1 VQYSGNDPLAM
12 LTTSDIGLRDVLV
25 RRRGQVGVRVGS
37 ALLLMFNNGP
47 MVGWLEMGVL
57 TGLYCALQALE
68 FFVLCK
74 EQPKQRANW
83 VVLVVLA
90 LSTMLFGA
98 QAPLLA
104 MKLGSWGLVCGI
116 YLLCAAVTNA
126 VFLTIGCRA
135 AFLAL
140 TIPCLTYLA
149 VLPFMPLLRHQMPTY
164 LIFFE
169 LSLGGLYFILNIVQ
183 LWGTGSR
190 GKLAELQAV
199 RRYVAARDAHVAKLF
214 RLTQHD
220 ALTGLLNR
228 DALRAR
234 LTDCA
239 TSHTAAALLILDL
252 DGFKYVNDTL
262 GHGAGDDML
271 RIVSMRLRQ
280 AAREEDTAA
289 RLGGDEFA
297 LLLNGVAEPEVA
309 MTVAQRLISEIS
321 QPVML
326 DGQPIN
332 IGVSAGVAI
341 YPRHGGEAGQIFA
354 NADLALYQAK
364 SEGRH
369 CARLYDTSL
378 RAMAQSK
385 VLRDTELRLA
395 LERGE
400 FEMFYQPQ
408 LRLSDNTLVGA
419 EALLRWRH
427 PVRGLLPPT
436 EFLPAL
442 EGGPLGAKV
451 GTWVIETACKQA
463 AIWRSGL
470 APDFRIAVN
479 LFGMQFRSGD
489 LPAWVMAALNKAG
502 LPPHALEIEITEN
515 VILRHEDDVIEPLRE
530 LRGLGVG
537 VAFDDYGTGFASLS
551 MLTRYPVSR
560 LKIDRA
566 FTHAICDSPAE
577 AAIVR
582 AVLTLA
588 GALGLQ
594 VTAEGVET
602 QAQLHMLR
610 AQGCDEAQG
619 YYFGKPMSAD
629 DFCLHFGTQ
638 ACPCSACPV
647 EPERNRKCP
656 ARRETPAYAV

>member
-1 VQYSGNDPLAM
+1 MLKASGIEAH
-12 LTTSDIGLRDVLV
+12 DVLA
-25 RRRGQVGVRVGS
+25 RRRRHAAVRAG
-37 ALLLMFNNGP
+37 AAILLMFNNGP
-47 MVGWLEMGVL
+47 LLGWAVMGL
-57 TGLYCALQALE
+57 ITGLYCTLQAVE
-68 FFVLCK
+68 FFLLRKKPATRQAERVIL
-74 EQPKQRANW
+74 A
-83 VVLVVLA
+83 VLA
-90 LSTMLFGA
+90 LNTLSFGA

-104 MKLGSWGLVCGI
+104 MKQGSWGLVCGI
-116 YLLCAAVTNA
+116 FLLCAIIINT
-126 VFLTIGCRA
+126 VFNTIGNRA

-140 TIPCLTYLA
+140 ISPSLTYLA
-149 VLPFMPLLRHQMPTY
+149 LLPCAVLFRHSMPAPLVFLE
-164 LIFFE
+164 LI
-169 LSLGGLYFILNIVQ
+169 LGGLYFILNVIQ
-183 LWGTGSR
+183 LWVSGTQ
-190 GKLAELQAV
+190 GKVAELRVA
-199 RRYVAARDAHVAKLF
+199 RRYVAARDAHEAKLF
-214 RLTQHD
+214 SMTQHD
-220 ALTGLLNR
+220 PLTGLFNR

-234 LTDCA
+234 LA
-239 TSHTAAALLILDL
+239 ESAANRMPAALLFLDL

-262 GHGAGDDML
+262 GHAAGDEML
-271 RIVSMRLRQ
+271 RIVSMRLRH

-297 LLLNGVAEPEVA
+297 LLLEAVAEPDTA
-309 MTVAQRLISEIS
+309 LAVAQRLICEIG

-332 IGVSAGVAI
+332 IGVSVGVAL
-341 YPRHGGEAGQIFA
+341 YPLHGGEAGPIFA

-378 RAMAQSK
+378 RTMAQGK

-395 LERGE
+395 LENSE

-408 LRLSDNTLVGA
+408 LRLSDNRLVGA

-427 PVRGLLPPT
+427 PVKGMLPPS

-442 EGGPLGAKV
+442 EGGVLGAKV
-451 GTWVIETACKQA
+451 GAWAIETACAQA

-479 LFGMQFRSGD
+479 LFGMQFRSGN
-489 LPAWVMAALNKAG
+489 LPEWVMAALNKAG
-502 LPPHALEIEITEN
+502 LPPQALEIEITEN
-515 VILRHEDDVIEPLRE
+515 VILRHEDDIIAPLRE
-530 LRGLGVG
+530 LRRLGVG

-566 FTHAICDSPAE
+566 FTHAICESPAE

-582 AVLTLA
+582 TVITLA
-588 GALGLQ
+588 GALGLE

-602 QAQLHMLR
+602 LAQLHMLR
-610 AQGCDEAQG
+610 AQGCNEAQG

-629 DFCLHFGTQ
+629 DFCARFGTQ
-638 ACPCSACPV
+638 ANVCGICPNSDTS
-647 EPERNRKCP
+647 RKCRLPKGIP
-656 ARRETPAYAV
+656 ACAG

>member
-1 VQYSGNDPLAM
+1 MLKTSG
-12 LTTSDIGLRDVLV
+12 IGLHDILA
-25 RRRGQVGVRVGS
+25 RRRGQAAVRAG
-37 ALLLMFNNGP
+37 AAILLMFNNGP
-47 MVGWLEMGVL
+47 LLGWRVMCAI
-57 TGLYCALQALE
+57 TGLYCALQAVE
-68 FFVLCK
+68 FFILRKAPATRQAEQTVL
-74 EQPKQRANW
+74 A
-83 VVLVVLA
+83 VLA
-90 LSTMLFGA
+90 LSTMSFGA

-104 MKLGSWGLVCGI
+104 MKQGSWGLVCGI
-116 YLLCAAVTNA
+116 FLLCAIIVNA
-126 VFLTIGCRA
+126 VFNTFGNRT

-140 TIPCLTYLA
+140 VSPSLVYLA
-149 VLPFMPLLRHQMPTY
+149 ILPCMSLFRHYTPPP
-164 LIFFE
+164 LIFLE
-169 LSLGGLYFILNIVQ
+169 LILGGLYFILNIVQ
-183 LWGTGSR
+183 LWANGSHGR
-190 GKLAELQAV
+190 LTELQAV
-199 RRYVAARDAHVAKLF
+199 RRYVAERDAHEAKLF
-214 RLTQHD
+214 RITQHD

-228 DALRAR
+228 DVLRAR
-234 LTDCA
+234 LADSA
-239 TSHTAAALLILDL
+239 ANHMPAALLFLDL

-262 GHGAGDDML
+262 GHAAGDEML
-271 RIVSMRLRQ
+271 RIVSMRLQQ
-280 AAREEDTAA
+280 AARVEDTAA

-297 LLLNGVAEPEVA
+297 LLLEGVAAPEVA
-309 MTVAQRLISEIS
+309 MDVAQRLIGEIS

-332 IGVSAGVAI
+332 IGVSIGVAL
-341 YPRHGGEAGQIFA
+341 YPLHGGEAGPIFA

-378 RAMAQSK
+378 RTMAQGK

-395 LERGE
+395 LENGE

-408 LRLSDNTLVGA
+408 LRLSDNKLVGA

-427 PVRGLLPPT
+427 PVKGVLPPS

-442 EGGPLGAKV
+442 EGGVLGAKV
-451 GTWVIETACKQA
+451 GAWVIETACAQA

-479 LFGMQFRSGD
+479 LFGMQFRSGN
-489 LPAWVMAALNKAG
+489 LPEWVMGVLDKAG
-502 LPPHALEIEITEN
+502 LPPQALEIEITEN
-515 VILRHEDDVIEPLRE
+515 VILRHEDDIIAPLRE
-530 LRGLGVG
+530 LRRLGVG

-566 FTHAICDSPAE
+566 FTHAICESPAE

-582 AVLTLA
+582 TVITLA
-588 GALGLQ
+588 GALGLE

-602 QAQLHMLR
+602 LAQLHMLR
-610 AQGCDEAQG
+610 AQGCNEAQG

-629 DFCLHFGTQ
+629 DFCARFGTPAQ
-638 ACPCSACPV
+638 PCDACPIEASTA
-647 EPERNRKCP
+647 RKCLAVKEMP
-656 ARRETPAYAV
+656 ARAG

>member
-1 VQYSGNDPLAM
+1 MLKTSG
-12 LTTSDIGLRDVLV
+12 IGLHDILA
-25 RRRGQVGVRVGS
+25 RRRGQAAVRAG
-37 ALLLMFNNGP
+37 AAILLMFNNGP
-47 MVGWLEMGVL
+47 LLGWRVMGVI
-57 TGLYCALQALE
+57 TGLYCALQAVE
-68 FFVLCK
+68 FFILREAPATRQAKRMVLT
-74 EQPKQRANW
+74 
-83 VVLVVLA
+83 VLA
-90 LSTMLFGA
+90 LSTLSFGA

-104 MKLGSWGLVCGI
+104 VKLGSWGLVCSI
-116 YLLCAAVTNA
+116 FILCAVIVNA
-126 VFLTIGCRA
+126 VFNTLGNRA

-140 TIPCLTYLA
+140 ASPSLAYLA
-149 VLPFMPLLRHQMPTY
+149 LMPCAVLFRHYTPAP
-164 LIFFE
+164 LIFLE
-169 LSLGGLYFILNIVQ
+169 LILGGLYFILNVVQ
-183 LWGTGSR
+183 LWSNGSQ

-199 RRYVAARDAHVAKLF
+199 QRYVAERDAHEDKLF
-214 RLTQHD
+214 RITQHD

-234 LTDCA
+234 LADSA
-239 TSHTAAALLILDL
+239 ANHMPAALLFLDL

-262 GHGAGDDML
+262 GHAAGDEML
-271 RIVSMRLRQ
+271 RIVSMRLQQ

-297 LLLNGVAEPEVA
+297 LLLEGVAEPEVA
-309 MTVAQRLISEIS
+309 MGVAQRLIGEIS

-332 IGVSAGVAI
+332 IGVSIGVAL
-341 YPRHGGEAGQIFA
+341 YPLHGGEAGPIFA

-378 RAMAQSK
+378 RTMAQGK

-395 LERGE
+395 LENGE

-408 LRLSDNTLVGA
+408 LRLSDNKLVGA

-427 PVRGLLPPT
+427 PVKGVLPPA

-442 EGGPLGAKV
+442 EGGVLGAKV
-451 GTWVIETACKQA
+451 GAWVIETACAQA

-479 LFGMQFRSGD
+479 LFGMQFRSGN
-489 LPAWVMAALNKAG
+489 LPEWVMAVLNKAG
-502 LPPHALEIEITEN
+502 LPPQALEIEITEN
-515 VILRHEDDVIEPLRE
+515 VILRHEDDIIAPLRE
-530 LRGLGVG
+530 LRRLGVG

-566 FTHAICDSPAE
+566 FTHAICESPAE

-582 AVLTLA
+582 TVITLA
-588 GALGLQ
+588 GALGLE

-602 QAQLHMLR
+602 LAQLHMLR
-610 AQGCDEAQG
+610 AQGCNEAQG

-629 DFCLHFGTQ
+629 DFCARFGTRAPLCD
-638 ACPCSACPV
+638 ACPIDDGMA
-647 EPERNRKCP
+647 RKCSSLKEMP
-656 ARRETPAYAV
+656 ACAD

>member
-1 VQYSGNDPLAM
+1 M
-12 LTTSDIGLRDVLV
+12 LTTSGIGLQDVLA
-25 RRRGQVGVRVGS
+25 RRRNQA
-37 ALLLMFNNGP
+37 ALRACAAILLMFNNAP
-47 MVGWLEMGVL
+47 LLGWPVMGL
-57 TGLYCALQALE
+57 ITGLYCTLQSVE
-68 FFVLCK
+68 FFICRK
-74 EQPKQRANW
+74 EAADR
-83 VVLVVLA
+83 LVLA
-90 LSTMLFGA
+90 VFTLSTLTLGA

-104 MKLGSWGLVCGI
+104 MKLGSWGMVCGI
-116 YLLCAAVTNA
+116 YLLCAIIVNT
-126 VFLTIGCRA
+126 VFNTISNRA

-140 TIPCLTYLA
+140 ASPSLAYLA
-149 VLPFMPLLRHQMPTY
+149 ILPCMPFFQHRMPACLIVTE
-164 LIFFE
+164 LIF
-169 LSLGGLYFILNIVQ
+169 GGLYFILNVVQ
-183 LWGTGSR
+183 LWTTGTRSKR
-190 GKLAELQAV
+190 TELQAV
-199 RRYVAARDAHVAKLF
+199 QCYIAERDAHEAKLF

-220 ALTGLLNR
+220 PLTGLFNR
-228 DALRAR
+228 DVLRTR
-234 LTDCA
+234 LAESADN
-239 TSHTAAALLILDL
+239 HMPAALLFLDL

-262 GHGAGDDML
+262 GHAAGDEML
-271 RIVSMRLRQ
+271 RIVSMRLRH

-297 LLLNGVAEPEVA
+297 LLLEGTAEPDSA
-309 MTVAQRLISEIS
+309 MTVAQRLIGEIS

-332 IGVSAGVAI
+332 IGVSIGVAL

-369 CARLYDTSL
+369 CARLYNASL
-378 RAMAQSK
+378 RTMAQGK

-408 LRLSDNTLVGA
+408 LRLSDNRLVGA

-427 PVRGLLPPT
+427 PVRGMLPPS

-442 EGGPLGAKV
+442 EGGVLGAKV
-451 GTWVIETACKQA
+451 GAWVIETACAQA

-479 LFGMQFRSGD
+479 LFGMQFRSGN
-489 LPAWVMAALNKAG
+489 LPEWVMAVLSKAG
-502 LPPHALEIEITEN
+502 LPPQALEIEITEN
-515 VILRHEDDVIEPLRE
+515 VILRHEDDIIEPLRE
-530 LRGLGVG
+530 LRRLGVG

-582 AVLTLA
+582 TVITLA
-588 GALGLQ
+588 GALGLE

-602 QAQLHMLR
+602 LAQLHMLR
-610 AQGCDEAQG
+610 AQGCNEAQG

-629 DFCLHFGTQ
+629 DFCARFGTQ
-638 ACPCSACPV
+638 ASVCDICPAKAGTG
-647 EPERNRKCP
+647 RKCAAPRGMP
-656 ARRETPAYAV
+656 ACAD